1 MRGIFI
7 VEENLQLFTN
17 SRSSKRKKRTSR
29 VSLIYRVLL
38 N

>member
-1 MRGIFI
+1 MRGIFV

-17 SRSSKRKKRTSR
+17 SRSSKRKKRASR
-29 VSLIYRVLL
+29 VSLIHRALP